1 MNRALQSWIGEQ
13 RQRIVTDAVRKL
25 PVDFPYPLLE
35 SLLITVE
42 SCIELDESEQNYMI
56 EEWMQ
61 QHKGDLHRPIEEW
74 VTIINTLKQQ
84 LLAALK
90 NHLPA
95 EIVLA
100 EFGPID
106 KAFTTAMGQIGR
118 VADNRSQADMLDQM
132 IMLKEQIAM
141 LEKNR
146 KRFIHV
152 AAHELKTPL
161 TLLEGYAK
169 MLREQ
174 IPPGDLRTAL
184 YLGGI
189 DNGTERLRSI
199 INDMIDVSLISSGR
213 FTITRQPLSLDSVLS
228 RVIRGINRE
237 FKSRQVDLEILPVE
251 KTHLILGDPERL
263 VQAFFKL
270 VGNGVKYTPDGG
282 CVTIEAIPIMSRSK
296 NSEDRPMI
304 DVRISDTG
312 VGISNQNLT
321 KIFEP
326 FTGDGAVNLHS
337 SSKTKFMGGGPGLGL
352 PIAKGVIEAHGGNL
366 WCESDG
372 YDHEACPGSVFHI
385 ELPILEEAN

>member
-1 MNRALQSWIGEQ
+1 EQ
-13 RQRIVTDAVRKL
+13 RQRIVTDSVRKL
-25 PVDFPYPLLE
+25 PFDYPQGLMEGLLMT
-35 SLLITVE
+35 IE
-42 SCIELDESEQNYMI
+42 SCLDMEESEQSYMI
-56 EEWMQ
+56 QEWLQ
-61 QHKGDLHRPIEEW
+61 QNRENIHRPISEW
-74 VTIINTLKQQ
+74 ATIINTLKQQ
-84 LLAALK
+84 LLSALK

-95 EIVLA
+95 EIVLS
-100 EFGPID
+100 EFTAID
-106 KAFTTAMGQIGR
+106 KAFTLAMGQIGR

-132 IMLKEQIAM
+132 IMLKEQISM

-174 IPPGDLRTAL
+174 IPADDLRTSL

-189 DNGTERLRSI
+189 DNGTNRLRSI
-199 INDMIDVSLISSGR
+199 INDMIDVSLISSGS

-228 RVIRGINRE
+228 RVLRGINRE
-237 FKSRQVDLEILPVE
+237 FKSRQVELEVLPMD
-251 KTHLILGDPERL
+251 KAHLILGDPERL

-282 CVTIEAIPIMSRSK
+282 SVKIEAIPIMSRSK
-296 NSEDRPMI
+296 NDEHRPMI

-372 YDHEACPGSVFHI
+372 YDHEACPGSIFHI
-385 ELPILEEAN
+385 ELPILEAAH